1 MSTELYLLPRK
12 YAPYVLISGRPTCP
26 TRLLWAH
33 MGSSTQVSRAAHTQ
47 ILTILWYGV
56 GPEWASPHAGI
67 IPTGC
72 PQCRS
77 GVTYWYP
84 CDPHFMPVQYRA
96 AHPGSNVQYHSLV
109 HESIISK
116 KQWTAQYRLHTG
128 NQHGG
133 LREVTLLWY
142 ISKIMLLS
150 LSLEYLPCKYIVYC

>member
-1 MSTELYLLPRK
+1 MCSYLG
-12 YAPYVLISGRPTCP
+12 AAGRPTCP
-26 TRLLWAH
+26 THLLWAH
-33 MGSSTQVSRAAHTQ
+33 MGPSTQVSRAAHTQ

-77 GVTYWYP
+77 GVTHISCQYSTGLP
-84 CDPHFMPVQYRA
+84 TQVQMCSTTHFT
-96 AHPGSNVQYHSLV
+96 LV

-133 LREVTLLWY
+133 LREVKLLWF